1 MYDTLEEAQARIIEL
16 DEQVTMLT
24 GERDTLSQENEKLKK
39 DYEETRTL
47 NQKYFNK
54 LIAQEK
60 DSAENQGD
68 DSEGDEVLSPEE
80 FAKTLSI

>member
-1 MYDTLEEAQARIIEL
+1 MYDTLEEAQARILEL

-24 GERDTLSQENEKLKK
+24 GERDSLSQENENLRREN
-39 DYEETRTL
+39 EETRTL

-60 DSAENQGD
+60 DSHEND
-68 DSEGDEVLSPEE
+68 NEDEGEEVLSPEE